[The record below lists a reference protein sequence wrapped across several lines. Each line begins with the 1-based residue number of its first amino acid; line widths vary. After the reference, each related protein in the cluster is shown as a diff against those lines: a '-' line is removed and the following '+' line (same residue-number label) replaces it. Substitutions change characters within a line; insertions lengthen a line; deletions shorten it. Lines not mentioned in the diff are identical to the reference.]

1 MADKQSV
8 EDNKKGGSV
17 LREVLSW
24 VKVIVV
30 AVIIAA
36 AVDFLV
42 IANASVPSGSMEDTI
57 PTGARIVGLRPEY
70 HFRKPQRGDIAIFK
84 YPDDEST
91 DYVKRVIGLPGET
104 VEIKD
109 GKVYIDGSDTP
120 LIEPYVKETPTGD
133 YGPYHVPED
142 SYFMMGDNR
151 EYSKDSR
158 FWENKYVKLD
168 KMVARV
174 HFMYFPKIKDLT
186 FSYEEGQ

>member
-120 LIEPYVKETPTGD
+120 LNEPYVKETPTGD

-186 FSYEEGQ
+186 CSYEEGQ